1 MSRLVARIEHVGRV
15 DDLDLVAEAGPNGF
29 LHQTDTGGWA
39 ARGVAARIDLPG
51 GLADPGTPDLVAD
64 VLAGIGA
71 EGDARALAVGSFPF
85 DRHGP
90 AHLVV
95 PEVAVRV
102 DRQGR
107 VTVTTVS
114 RDEPDRWRPVSPPP
128 SGDEADGFSLRPDP
142 PHRAFRELVD
152 RAVKAIADGDL
163 RKVVVARTV
172 LVEANRPIDRSVVL
186 RRLRDLY
193 PSCVTFAVDGFVGAS
208 PEQLVARQGD
218 DVLAHPLAGTV
229 PRSGDPEH
237 DRKVEAEMLASTKQ
251 RWEHALTV
259 DFVATQLQR
268 HCAELHVPEAPS
280 IVELRNVSHLGTAI
294 RGRLRHTDASPPPS
308 ALALAAALHPT
319 PAVGGSPHTAAM
331 RFLTAHEGIERNR
344 YAGPVGWVD
353 TAGDG
358 EWTVGIRSAQL
369 DGQRATLYSGVGIV
383 EGSDADAEL
392 AETQFKLQALLAS
405 LVRP

>member
-1 MSRLVARIEHVGRV
+1 MTRIVARTEHVGLV

-29 LHQTDTGGWA
+29 LHQTDAGGWA
-39 ARGVAARIDLPG
+39 ARGVSARIDLPG
-51 GLADPGTPDLVAD
+51 GLAHPDTPMRVAEA
-64 VLAGIGA
+64 LAGISVDGA
-71 EGDARALAVGSFPF
+71 TGPIAVGAFPF
-85 DRHGP
+85 DPHAP
-90 AHLVV
+90 AHLIV
-95 PEVAVRV
+95 PEVAVRI
-102 DRQGR
+102 DQRGH
-107 VTVTTVS
+107 VTATTVG
-114 RDEPDRWRPVSPPP
+114 RDDPPRWRPASPSP
-128 SGDEADGFSLRPDP
+128 SGDDADGFSLRPDP

-163 RKVVVARTV
+163 HKVVVARTV

-208 PEQLVARQGD
+208 PEQLVARRGD
-218 DVLAHPLAGTV
+218 EVVAHPLAGTV
-229 PRSGDPEH
+229 PRSGDPDH

-251 RWEHALTV
+251 RREHALTV
-259 DFVATQLQR
+259 EFVAARLQR
-268 HCAELHVPEAPS
+268 YCAELHVPEAPS

-294 RGRLRHTDASPPPS
+294 RGRLTATDVSPPS

-319 PAVGGSPHTAAM
+319 PAVGGAPHASAM
-331 RFLTAHEGIERNR
+331 QFLTTHEGIERGR

-353 TAGDG
+353 AAGDG

-369 DGQRATLYSGVGIV
+369 DGHRATLYSGVGIV